1 MVRSADGQP
10 EVTGQSGQGGL
21 FAANAAWAQFV
32 LSFGL
37 VGVFLGLG
45 AYLVSVSSAR
55 ESLLQALQ
63 YTGAAGISF
72 TLAIIL
78 VVCLVRTPLSV
89 DVASDL
95 RIRSL
100 VGWRAYPWKDLAAVS
115 IVPIRGG
122 AGLRDCHKVVLDFTG
137 RRVTLYERSFDVAEW
152 PHLLQAIAKAS
163 QQVGISISDKRVV
176 RRLKL
181 TDQGRQQHR
190 EAFTLQHPSLIS
202 RIARALVWVALW
214 ITTYVAAITYRGNGV
229 LFFAL
234 AVASAIAL
242 AFVILN
248 TMIVIVVPTRME
260 VRDSDCR
267 VRSLCRSFALPWS
280 AIRKASIEDDGKPRT
295 LRLISSDHELV
306 IEDADE
312 WCLVDD
318 KFAAQVSRH
327 LEAAGGG
334 VVLEVSR
341 TDHT

>member
-1 MVRSADGQP
+1 M
-10 EVTGQSGQGGL
+10 
-21 FAANAAWAQFV
+21 
-32 LSFGL
+32 
-37 VGVFLGLG
+37 G

-72 TLAIIL
+72 ALAIIL
-78 VVCLVRTPLSV
+78 AVFLLRTPLSV
-89 DVASDL
+89 EVASDL

-100 VGWRAYPWKDLAAVS
+100 VGWRAYSWNKLAAVS
-115 IVPIRGG
+115 VVPIRGS
-122 AGLRDCHKVVLDFTG
+122 AGSRYCHRIVFDFAG
-137 RRVTLYERSFDVAEW
+137 RRVTLYERSFDAAGW
-152 PHLLQAIAKAS
+152 LKLLQAIAKS
-163 QQVGISISDKRVV
+163 SRQVGISVSDERVV

-202 RIARALVWVALW
+202 RFARALVWVALS
-214 ITTYVAAITYRGNGV
+214 ITSYVAAITYRDNAV
-229 LFFAL
+229 LFVAL

-248 TMIVIVVPTRME
+248 AMVVIMVPTRME

-280 AIRKASIEDDGKPRT
+280 AIRKASIEDGDGKPRT

-327 LEAAGGG
+327 LDAAGGG

-341 TDHT
+341 TDHM